1 MNITLYSGFSKRINS
16 TRQPGGGESRSVVLK
31 ENTSIERPTFILSG
45 PLPNYN
51 YAEFDGRYYYVDDI
65 TSIAHDLYE
74 LSCSID
80 YLATYK
86 SEIGSYNCFVERSSS
101 NYNIYINDGAVSAEQ
116 RLIYEQIATTPAT
129 SYDTTGCYIVRVV
142 GKDSADGGVATYAMD
157 IDGLQSL
164 LTYCFDENNFTDEIV
179 DQFIKTFFNPFQ
191 YIVSV
196 MWFPIALGSISGS
209 PSSIKLGWWEVSGS
223 FTKIGS
229 SGITE
234 IVTLNVP
241 ANYYNDYR
249 AYHPNYTQVTLQIPG
264 TGAINLDPTLLSEG
278 ALWCETVVDYITGD
292 ANTSIAKYVGGVRS
306 GTVATIAGKWGV
318 PVTIGQLQSI
328 VGGIVQTGASM
339 LTGLSGAS
347 NPISAIGGVIDGVQ
361 NILSPTPSV
370 LGGAGNKQSLKIK
383 SSYSVS
389 IRNYGSGELTTGVYG
404 RPCCKN
410 LTLSSIPGYIKCAN
424 ASVPIPSLGKDR
436 DIVNSYLNGGFYY
449 E

>member
-1 MNITLYSGFSKRINS
+1 MNVELFTNFSKRINS
-16 TRQPGGGESRSVVLK
+16 TKRPAGGETRDVKLK
-31 ENTSIERPTFILSG
+31 DATSIERPVFLLRG
-45 PLPNYN
+45 ALPNYN
-51 YAEFDGRYYYVDDI
+51 YLKFDDRYYYIDDI
-65 TSIAHDLYE
+65 TSVAYELYE

-86 SEIGSYNCFVERSSS
+86 SEIGSYNCFVERSSA

-116 RLIYEQIATTPAT
+116 RLISENIATTSAT

-142 GKDSADGGVATYAMD
+142 GADSADGGVATYAMD
-157 IDGLQSL
+157 VGGLQSL

-196 MWFPIALGSISGS
+196 MWFPIALASISGS

-229 SGITE
+229 SGISE
-234 IVTLNVP
+234 IVQLKTP
-241 ANYYNDYR
+241 SNYYADYR

-278 ALWCETVVDYITGD
+278 QIWCETVVDYITGD
-292 ANTSIAKYVGGVRS
+292 ANTSIAKWVNGVRR

-347 NPISAIGGVIDGVQ
+347 NPISAIGGVIEGVQ

-370 LGGAGNKQSLKIK
+370 LGGAGNKQSLKVK

-389 IRNYGSGELTTGVYG
+389 IRNYGSGEIPTSVYG
-404 RPCCKN
+404 RPCCRN
-410 LTLSSIPGYIKCAN
+410 LTISSIPGYIKCAN

-436 DIVNSYLNGGFYY
+436 DIVNAYLNGGFYY

>member
-65 TSIAHDLYE
+65 VSIAHDLYE

-101 NYNIYINDGAVSAEQ
+101 KYNVYINDGAVSAEQ
-116 RLIYEQIATTPAT
+116 RLIAEQIATTPAT

-157 IDGLQSL
+157 ISGLQSL
-164 LTYCFDENNFTDEIV
+164 LSYCFDENNFTDEIV
-179 DQFIKTFFNPFQ
+179 DQLVKTFFNPFQ

-196 MWFPIALGSISGS
+196 MWFPIAKSSISGS
-209 PSSIKLGWWEVSGS
+209 ASSVKLGWWEISGD
-223 FTKIGS
+223 FTLISS

-234 IVTLNVP
+234 LVSLSIP
-241 ANYYNDYR
+241 ANYYADYR
-249 AYHPNYTQVTLQIPG
+249 AYHPNFTQVTLQIPG

-278 ALWCETVVDYITGD
+278 SIWCETVIDYITGD
-292 ANTSIAKYVGGVRS
+292 ANTSIAKYVGGVRR

-328 VGGIVQTGASM
+328 VGGITQVAGNVIGLAMGSDNPGGNIIGAVE
-339 LTGLSGAS
+339 
-347 NPISAIGGVIDGVQ
+347 GVK

-389 IRNYGSGELTTGVYG
+389 IRNYGSGELATSVYG

-436 DIVNSYLNGGFYY
+436 DIVNSYLNNGFYY

>member
-16 TRQPGGGESRSVVLK
+16 TKQPGGGETRSVVLK

-65 TSIAHDLYE
+65 VSVAHDLYE

-116 RLIYEQIATTPAT
+116 RLIQERIETTPAT

-157 IDGLQSL
+157 ISGLQSL

-179 DQFIKTFFNPFQ
+179 DQLVKTFFNPFQ

-196 MWFPIALGSISGS
+196 MWFPIAKSSISGT
-209 PSSIKLGWWEVSGS
+209 SSSVKLGWWEISGD
-223 FTKIGS
+223 FTLISS

-234 IVTLNVP
+234 LVSLSIP
-241 ANYYNDYR
+241 ANYYADYR

-278 ALWCETVVDYITGD
+278 ALWCETVIDYITGD
-292 ANTSIAKYVGGVRS
+292 ANTSIAKYVGGVRR

-328 VGGIVQTGASM
+328 VGGITQV
-339 LTGLSGAS
+339 AS
-347 NPISAIGGVIDGVQ
+347 NVIGLAMGSDNPVGNIIGAVEGVK

-389 IRNYGSGELTTGVYG
+389 IRNYGSGELATSVYG

-436 DIVNSYLNGGFYY
+436 DIVNSYLNNGFYY